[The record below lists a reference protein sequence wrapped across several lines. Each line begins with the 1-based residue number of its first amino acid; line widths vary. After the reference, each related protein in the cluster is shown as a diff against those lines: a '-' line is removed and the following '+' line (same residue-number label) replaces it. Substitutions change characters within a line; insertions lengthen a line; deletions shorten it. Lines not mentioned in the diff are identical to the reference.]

1 MKEHKAFVRAM
12 DDTAFE
18 IAKGTWGPNDKFDAK
33 QVKRMLND
41 FQLEPDFTAG
51 ELLKVWKKG

>member
-18 IAKGTWGPNDKFDAK
+18 IAKGTWGLTINL
-33 QVKRMLND
+33 MLN
-41 FQLEPDFTAG
+41 
-51 ELLKVWKKG
+51 K